1 MIYLYHVLLYDIFT
15 NISIYI
21 YACIY
26 TYHIY
31 KYLDISILYTHT
43 QLFHTAVGSNNW
55 MYPFM
60 ELVPV
65 QKEKCLHYFSLSYK
79 RRKFRTGKVT
89 NDLNAET
96 ACI

>member
-1 MIYLYHVLLYDIFT
+1 MLVYILIIY
-15 NISIYI
+15 ISIWI
-21 YACIY
+21 S
-26 TYHIY
+26 
-31 KYLDISILYTHT
+31 LSILYTHT